1 MAQLSRRLFCD
12 NPDLVKN
19 HRFLFSV
26 AAFALATSGVAA
38 PHRATKR
45 AVPQRPAKP
54 APARDDTANSEVG
67 GTLQYKVQPGDTL
80 RSIAY
85 NYFANS
91 RDKAAYDAVWKLNHI
106 QNPAK
111 LTVGSTLFIPRAYL
125 GVVPAR
131 ALVAAFRGEV
141 TYDNGRPVK
150 VNTVLT
156 EGSRIQTGA
165 NSSVSLTLE
174 DGSTISLPSQSAF
187 VLEKLRLVLISGEL
201 EHVFRLDKG
210 RSQFVVSPA
219 RGPAGRFQVKTPV
232 SVSAV
237 RGTEFRVEV
246 EEGGAASI
254 NEVLKDNVAVS
265 GKVGADLDLKEGFG
279 AKTDNK
285 GVGKP
290 VKLLPY
296 PEVQLPVYHHPDGS
310 LTFIIRP
317 IEGAAKYR
325 LQIASDLTFQD
336 VREETVN
343 DKPTFSVK
351 TAPVGNYYVKV
362 TAIDPQGIEGL
373 QHIYPFA
380 YSK

>member
-1 MAQLSRRLFCD
+1 
-12 NPDLVKN
+12 VKN
-19 HRFLFSV
+19 QRLLQYSV
-26 AAFALATSGVAA
+26 AVLALATPALAA
-38 PHRATKR
+38 PAKR
-45 AVPQRPAKP
+45 AKQPAAHAVPVEK
-54 APARDDTANSEVG
+54 TANSEIG

-80 RSIAY
+80 RSIVY

-91 RDKAAYDAVWKLNHI
+91 HDKAVYDDVWKLNHI
-106 QNPAK
+106 QNPNR

-125 GVVPAR
+125 SVVPAR
-131 ALVAAFRGEV
+131 ALLTAFRGEV
-141 TYDNGRPVK
+141 TLDKGRPAK
-150 VNTVLT
+150 INTVLT
-156 EGSRIQTGA
+156 EGAHIATGA

-174 DGSTISLPSQSAF
+174 DGSTISLPSQSNF

-210 RSQFVVSPA
+210 RSEFTVSPS

-246 EEGGAASI
+246 EEGGTSSI
-254 NEVLKDNVAVS
+254 NEVLKDDVAVT
-265 GKVGADLDLKEGFG
+265 GKTGADLDLREGFG
-279 AKTDNK
+279 AKADVK

-290 VKLLPY
+290 VKLLGY
-296 PEVQLPVYHHPDGS
+296 PEVLLPIYHHPNGS
-310 LTFIIRP
+310 LTFNIRP
-317 IEGAAKYR
+317 IDGAVKYR

-336 VREETVN
+336 VRDEVVS
-343 DKPTFSVK
+343 DKPVFSVP

-380 YSK
+380 YNK